1 MGAHIGVHI
10 GVIKRIRLAGVGVE
24 VGSATTFLGVA
35 VGAAV
40 GGVGVCVAGVGP
52 SIVGL
57 TFAPSGDSCPHPNR
71 PAATAKPANTGT
83 DRRIIR

>member
-57 TFAPSGDSCPHPNR
+57 TFAPSGDPCPHPNS
-71 PAATAKPANTGT
+71 PTASAATANTT
-83 DRRIIR
+83 ADRRIVR

>member
-1 MGAHIGVHI
+1 MGASIGVHI
-10 GVIKRIRLAGVGVE
+10 GVIKRIRLAGVGAE

-40 GGVGVCVAGVGP
+40 GGVGVCVAGVVP
-52 SIVGL
+52 SIVGP
-57 TFAPSGDSCPHPNR
+57 TFAISGDSCPHPNS
-71 PAATAKPANTGT
+71 PAASATPANTST